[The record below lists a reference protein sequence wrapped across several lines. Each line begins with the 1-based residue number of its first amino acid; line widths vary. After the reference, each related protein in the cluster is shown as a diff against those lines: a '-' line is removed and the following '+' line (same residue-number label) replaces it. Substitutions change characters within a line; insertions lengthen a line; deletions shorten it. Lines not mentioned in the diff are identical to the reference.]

1 MTGHA
6 AQVHVLFLFILFI
19 WFFNQCFS
27 ISQEVFLFLFFLFF
41 SFPFFFFFFFM
52 RFRLKD
58 LTMWLKECWKHCLA
72 VCWISF
78 PLVSHMEQLP
88 LDFSYMIFLLIRTK
102 IETQNTKGLI
112 VWKLSSTCRQQ
123 KVSES
128 ILDAEMLHYT
138 YIAVLLLNH
147 DHFWLWTH
155 FYCCKGIFWVY
166 FCTRQDLFKYFRSNS
181 CTFALFC
188 YLKNLKYSIMTSP
201 LLSWKELQPPL

>member
-27 ISQEVFLFLFFLFF
+27 VSQEVFLFLFFLFF
-41 SFPFFFFFFFM
+41 SFPFFFLFFFM

-102 IETQNTKGLI
+102 NRNTKYQRADCLEI
-112 VWKLSSTCRQQ
+112 KFNMQATKSVWKHFGCRNAA
-123 KVSES
+123 
-128 ILDAEMLHYT
+128 LYLHCSF
-138 YIAVLLLNH
+138 AVKPWPFLTMDTLLL
-147 DHFWLWTH
+147 LQR
-155 FYCCKGIFWVY
+155 Y
-166 FCTRQDLFKYFRSNS
+166 FLGLFLHKTRF
-181 CTFALFC
+181 
-188 YLKNLKYSIMTSP
+188 I
-201 LLSWKELQPPL
+201 